1 VVSPIKKIKLAA
13 EMTDDGKSWGLVRM
27 CKTAK
32 LYKQLNKATT
42 KSTVVV
48 TEINRRRIHGIRK
61 K

>member
-13 EMTDDGKSWGLVRM
+13 EMTDDGNSWGLVRM

-42 KSTVVV
+42 ESTIVVN
-48 TEINRRRIHGIRK
+48 EINRRRMHGIRK

>member
-13 EMTDDGKSWGLVRM
+13 KMADDGNSWGLVRM

-32 LYKQLNKATT
+32 LYKKLTKATKQHTIIVT
-42 KSTVVV
+42 K
-48 TEINRRRIHGIRK
+48 NPRLWKNDWK